1 MIKKLIV
8 SVMIASFMCII
19 SGCSEAPKNIQS
31 KNSKL
36 TVVVSFNAIKELAE
50 SVGGNKINIET
61 IIPNGTEPHDY
72 EPKVKDLQTL
82 SSADIFIYNG
92 LNMESWESQTISA
105 VGNRK
110 LTEVDASKGFKP
122 IEVSGGSSSSEYNNY
137 DPHAWLS
144 IKGAEYESKSIENA
158 LIKKDPKNKYYYK
171 KNYEKFYSEL
181 ESLYDEYNKKFK
193 NVKRKDFVTG
203 HAAFAYLCRDFGL
216 SQKSVEDVFAEG
228 EPSSRSLKELTDY
241 CRKNNVKTVFVEDM
255 VSPKVSKALASEVG
269 AKVEKIYTLESKE
282 DNKDYIESMRYNLN
296 VIYKSLN
303 Q

>member
-1 MIKKLIV
+1 MIKKIIV
-8 SVMIASFMCII
+8 SAMIASFMFII
-19 SGCSEAPKNIQS
+19 SGCSEAPKNIQN
-31 KNSKL
+31 KNNKL

-50 SVGGNKINIET
+50 AVGGNKINIKT

-82 SSADIFIYNG
+82 SSADIFVYNG
-92 LNMESWESQTISA
+92 FNMESWENQTISA
-105 VGNRK
+105 VGNKK

-122 IEVSGGSSSSEYNNY
+122 IEVSEGSSSSEYNDY

-144 IKGAEYESKSIENA
+144 IKGAEYESKSIKNA
-158 LIKKDPKNKYYYK
+158 LIKKDPKNKYYYE

-181 ESLYDEYNKKFK
+181 ESLYNEYNKKFK

-228 EPSSRSLKELTDY
+228 EPSSRNLKELTDY
-241 CRKNNVKTVFVEDM
+241 CKKNNVKTVFVEDM
-255 VSPKVSKALASEVG
+255 VSPKVSETLASEVG